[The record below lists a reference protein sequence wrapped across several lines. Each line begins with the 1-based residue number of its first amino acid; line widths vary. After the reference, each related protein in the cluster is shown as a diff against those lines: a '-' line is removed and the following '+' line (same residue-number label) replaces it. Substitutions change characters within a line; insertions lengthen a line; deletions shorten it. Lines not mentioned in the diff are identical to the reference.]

1 MKLHETA
8 LELFQANRR
17 ACLAGTVGLAI
28 VVILLLFFGIDYGGL
43 KTPEDS
49 AALKKVRAVSLAEVR
64 QTGTVPAAYV
74 DRIDVD
80 LSPLPTDERKQVF
93 FRIVM
98 PLVAREN
105 GRIRAERKTAMK
117 DVGAIPDALFKRY
130 DVPPGD
136 LEALRRRV
144 DTIPTSLVLAQAAL
158 ESGWGTSRFALDG
171 NNLFGMRTYNEDTPG
186 LAPAAAKG
194 FKVMRF
200 DSLGNGVAAYM
211 LNLNTHFA
219 YKQFRKTRAELR
231 STGKPVTGVDLT
243 DWLTKY
249 SEIPEKYGRM
259 LRGLIAREK
268 LAPFDKVR
276 LATKD

>member
-8 LELFQANRR
+8 VDFFQANRR
-17 ACLAGTVGLAI
+17 VCLAGSAGLVI
-28 VVILLLFFGIDYGGL
+28 VVVLLLFFGIDYGGL
-43 KTPEDS
+43 RTPEDS
-49 AALKKVRAVSLAEVR
+49 AALKRVHAVSLAKVR

-74 DRIDVD
+74 SRIDVD
-80 LSPLPTDERKQVF
+80 LAPLPTAERKQAF

-105 GRIRAERKTAMK
+105 GRIRAERKTAQK
-117 DVGAIPDALFKRY
+117 DAGAIPDALFKRY
-130 DVPPGD
+130 DVSPGD
-136 LEALRRRV
+136 VQTLRRRV
-144 DTIPTSLVLAQAAL
+144 DVIPASLVLAQAAL

-171 NNLFGMRTYNEDTPG
+171 NNLFGMRTYDQDAPG

-194 FKVMRF
+194 FKVMHF

-219 YKQFRKTRAELR
+219 YKKLRNARAELR
-231 STGKPVTGVDLT
+231 SAGKPVTGVDLT
-243 DWLTKY
+243 AWLTNY
-249 SEIPEKYGRM
+249 SEIPEKYGQM

-276 LATKD
+276 LAAKD